1 MRQLGVDL
9 KKHAPTILRLWQEV
23 LTEPPLRLPPGHD
36 PGELPAIIQDL
47 IEVSI
52 LRPHDV
58 QAHEAKI
65 RDAVRHGERR
75 RKDGASE
82 TLIFEEFAALREA
95 IRRYLELCEVPK
107 WKRRE
112 ALMRLDMALSVA
124 EQGSIRGY
132 YRDAF
137 EKVTLW
143 DNMINQ
149 LARTSPLLGLPEPD
163 DAAWGDA
170 FTPTT

>member
-1 MRQLGVDL
+1 MRQLGLDL
-9 KKHAPTILRLWQEV
+9 KEHAPTILRLWQEV

-36 PGELPAIIQDL
+36 PGELPTIIQDL

-52 LRPHDV
+52 LRPHEV

-75 RKDGASE
+75 RMDGAPE

-112 ALMRLDMALSVA
+112 ALMRLDMALSVT
-124 EQGSIRGY
+124 EQASIRGY

-137 EKVTLW
+137 EKAKLW